1 VICNLQFAIV
11 GDRKNAESHQTCCNP
26 SVARTWLELAREARN
41 AANGLLIQEQFR
53 SCMSRA
59 YYAAYSKVTHELV
72 FTAQLTMP
80 VDREGPHHT
89 GHRGAIRPM
98 IETSMPNMQ
107 QEKRVKLSEL
117 IGPLY
122 TLRIDADYRPSVDV
136 GARDAREAVTIMKR
150 VFESF

>member
-1 VICNLQFAIV
+1 MWL
-11 GDRKNAESHQTCCNP
+11 K
-26 SVARTWLELAREARN
+26 VARDARN
-41 AANGLLIQEQFR
+41 AANEMLTHELFR
-53 SCMSRA
+53 SCVSRA

-80 VDREGPHHT
+80 EDREGPHHT
-89 GHRGAIRPM
+89 GRRGAIRPM

-117 IGPLY
+117 IGRLY
-122 TLRIDADYRPSVDV
+122 AMRVAADYRPSVEV
-136 GARDAREAVTIMKR
+136 ESRDAREAVTIMKT